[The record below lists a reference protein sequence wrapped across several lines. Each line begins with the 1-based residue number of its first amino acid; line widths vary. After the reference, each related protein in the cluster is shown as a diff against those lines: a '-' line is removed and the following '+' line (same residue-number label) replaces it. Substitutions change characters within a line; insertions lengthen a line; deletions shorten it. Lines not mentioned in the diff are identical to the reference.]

1 MLVREQDEAA
11 FGEYRTKVLMLD
23 GMRRIAA
30 GRLLA

>member
-1 MLVREQDEAA
+1 MPGASPWM
-11 FGEYRTKVLMLD
+11 FGEYRIKVLALD